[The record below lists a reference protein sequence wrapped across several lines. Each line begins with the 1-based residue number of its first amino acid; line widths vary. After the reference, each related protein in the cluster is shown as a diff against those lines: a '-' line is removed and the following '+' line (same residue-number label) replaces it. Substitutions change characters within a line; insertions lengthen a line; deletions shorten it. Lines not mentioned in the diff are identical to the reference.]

1 MKWCWVHSVL
11 PSTPPQ
17 NMILPFLFKNMVLS
31 NNVVNIW
38 IVNEHI
44 FIKNRIIMKY
54 FLLGVLAPI
63 MLNLIHLGVGLFVTK
78 NQGNTYGVGF
88 SAIGFISKTA
98 GMVFL
103 TWLGVSYLELDF
115 KIYIPLL
122 TFFWFISHI
131 FEAFVLNNAMKKNID
146 K

>member
-1 MKWCWVHSVL
+1 MVLGAFSVIQHSSL
-11 PSTPPQ
+11 K
-17 NMILPFLFKNMVLS
+17 MIFPFLFKNMVLS

>member
-1 MKWCWVHSVL
+1 
-11 PSTPPQ
+11 
-17 NMILPFLFKNMVLS
+17 MILPFLFKNVVLPY
-31 NNVVNIW
+31 NVVNICT
-38 IVNEHI
+38 VNEHI
-44 FIKNRIIMKY
+44 FIKNSKMKY

-103 TWLGVSYLELDF
+103 TWLGVSYLGLDF